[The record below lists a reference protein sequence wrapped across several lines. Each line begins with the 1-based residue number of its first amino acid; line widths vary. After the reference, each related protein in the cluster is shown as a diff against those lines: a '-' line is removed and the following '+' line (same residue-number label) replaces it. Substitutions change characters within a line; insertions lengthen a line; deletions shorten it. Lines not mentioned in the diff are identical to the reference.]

1 MWPSIDLERSTFQGL
16 DFVGRINASVKSEIQ
31 VRLVENW
38 SGESGCQSDWYP
50 GHTWLL
56 PGEIRSNGPP
66 PRGEGFFILVIDGEL
81 KTQQGSYSR
90 HRSHPIPNR
99 KKVKVLVDQS
109 WLTLCNLMNCS
120 PPGSS
125 VHGILQASGCHS
137 LFQAIVQAQALN
149 PGLPPCRQILY
160 QLSPREAPSGGELN
174 S

>member
-1 MWPSIDLERSTFQGL
+1 MRSKSGWWKTGAGSLAVRVTDILATRDCFLE
-16 DFVGRINASVKSEIQ
+16 KSGQ
-31 VRLVENW
+31 MV
-38 SGESGCQSDWYP
+38 
-50 GHTWLL
+50 L
-56 PGEIRSNGPP
+56 PL
-66 PRGEGFFILVIDGEL
+66 RGEGFFILVIDGEL